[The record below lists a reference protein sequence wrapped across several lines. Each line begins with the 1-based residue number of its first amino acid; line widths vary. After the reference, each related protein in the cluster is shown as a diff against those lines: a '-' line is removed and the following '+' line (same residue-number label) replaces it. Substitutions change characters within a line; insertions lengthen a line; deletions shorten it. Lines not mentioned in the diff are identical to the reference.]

1 MLSEVHLQPLA
12 LGISNTAGCFA
23 LAGDCSSSSL
33 MLGLNC
39 HSTVL
44 KVGEIHVI

>member
-33 MLGLNC
+33 MLGLNWLFKLV
-39 HSTVL
+39 SGFPG
-44 KVGEIHVI
+44 KY